1 MAKINKILIETSLG
15 ELIDKISILEIKIDK
30 IEDNTNK
37 EEITKEYTSLT
48 NALTKIKLSSNE
60 RTRINDFIIK
70 LKEINIRLWNVE
82 NEKRLAEKN
91 KNFDKKFIEH
101 ARNVYKLNDE
111 RAKVKRQINESF
123 GSNIKEIKKY
133 TEY

>member
-1 MAKINKILIETSLG
+1 MVKINKILIETSLG

-91 KNFDKKFIEH
+91 KNFDKKFIER
-101 ARNVYKLNDE
+101 ARSVYKLNDE
-111 RAKVKRQINESF
+111 RAKVKRQVNESF

>member
-91 KNFDKKFIEH
+91 KNFDKKFIKH

-111 RAKVKRQINESF
+111 RAKVKRQVNESF
-123 GSNIKEIKKY
+123 GSNIKEVKKY

>member
-1 MAKINKILIETSLG
+1 MAKISKILIETSLG

-111 RAKVKRQINESF
+111 RAKVKRQVNESF
-123 GSNIKEIKKY
+123 GSNIKEVKKY

>member
-1 MAKINKILIETSLG
+1 MVKINKILIETSLG

-30 IEDNTNK
+30 IEDKIDK
-37 EEITKEYTSLT
+37 EEIAKEYTSLT
-48 NALTKIKLSSNE
+48 NTLTKIKLSNDE
-60 RTRINDFIIK
+60 RTRINDFVIK
-70 LKEINIRLWNVE
+70 LKEINTRLWNIE
-82 NEKRLAEKN
+82 NEKRLAEKS

-101 ARNVYKLNDE
+101 ARSVYKLNDE
-111 RAKVKRQINESF
+111 RAKVKRQVNESF

>member
-1 MAKINKILIETSLG
+1 MVKINKILIETSLG

-30 IEDNTNK
+30 IEDNIDK
-37 EEITKEYTSLT
+37 GEITKEYTSLT

-70 LKEINIRLWNVE
+70 LKEINTRLWNVE
-82 NEKRLAEKN
+82 NEIRLAEKN
-91 KNFDKKFIEH
+91 KNFDKKFIEY

-111 RAKVKRQINESF
+111 RAKVKRQVNESF
-123 GSNIKEIKKY
+123 GSNIKEVKKY

>member
-1 MAKINKILIETSLG
+1 MVKINKILIETSLG

-30 IEDNTNK
+30 IEDKTNK

-111 RAKVKRQINESF
+111 RAKVKRQVNESF
-123 GSNIKEIKKY
+123 DSNIKEIKKY

>member
-1 MAKINKILIETSLG
+1 MVKINKILIETSLG

-111 RAKVKRQINESF
+111 RAKVKRQVNESF
-123 GSNIKEIKKY
+123 GSNIKEVKKY